1 MTRSSKIM
9 AIRIALPLL
18 IGAVA
23 MLPSCSNAKDGS
35 TMNETRQSDYATA
48 LAQCRDCPVE
58 VIWWTRGGEPGPG
71 YTSDKLTI
79 TAREGLLTGVY
90 VKTRFDPAY
99 ENSFRAIQYRDSLPR
114 AAVEAMLV
122 ALRDDAVFDTH
133 FKSEDRGNLAD
144 GIKDTLT
151 ATIDG
156 KTFEKAMV
164 ATTPDEI
171 ARAKTAR
178 NQIAALLEQTRTP
191 RDLSARIAN

>member
-1 MTRSSKIM
+1 M
-9 AIRIALPLL
+9 AFRIALPLL
-18 IGAVA
+18 IGAAA
-23 MLPSCSNAKDGS
+23 MLPSCSSAKDGS
-35 TMNETRQSDYATA
+35 MMNETRQSDYATA
-48 LAQCRDCPVE
+48 LAECGDCPIQ

-79 TAREGLLTGVY
+79 TAHEGLLTGVY

-114 AAVEAMLV
+114 AAIEAMLV

-151 ATIDG
+151 ATVDWR
-156 KTFEKAMV
+156 TFEKNMV
-164 ATTPDEI
+164 ATTADEI

-178 NQIAALLEQTRTP
+178 NQIAALLEQARDQ